1 MATAEKQTLA
11 AESRTDSGKGVAR
24 RLRAAGKVPGTLY
37 GHGLDGAQSV
47 TLDPEAMYDLLTTR
61 KRQNIV
67 FGLDVDGQ
75 KYEDVMVKDYQIDP
89 VRRDLLHAD
98 LIVVDPSKR
107 VSVTVP
113 VDPVGRPVGVRAGG
127 RLQVVRG
134 MIPVTCLPN
143 EIPTSLEHDVTH
155 LKMGEAVL
163 ATELNLPEGL
173 EPDWPVDFAV
183 VRVAIPRGTKA
194 SELDEDEEEGE
205 EGEGGEE
212 AAADGAE
219 E

>member
-1 MATAEKQTLA
+1 MATATNKQTLN
-11 AESRTDSGKGVAR
+11 AEPRTESGKGFAR
-24 RLRAAGKVPGTLY
+24 RLRAEGKVPGTLY

-47 TLDPEAMYDLLTTR
+47 ILDPEAMYDLLTTR

-67 FGLDVDGQ
+67 FSLELEGQ
-75 KYEDVMVKDYQIDP
+75 TFSDVMVKDYQIDP
-89 VRRDLLHAD
+89 VRRELQHAD
-98 LIVVDPSKR
+98 LIAIDPDKR

-113 VDPVGRPVGVRAGG
+113 VDPIGRPVGVRAGG

-143 EIPTSLEHDVTH
+143 EIPESIEHDVTK
-155 LKMGEAVL
+155 LKMGQAVL

-183 VRVAIPRGTKA
+183 VRVAIPRGATVVDD
-194 SELDEDEEEGE
+194 EDEDEEGEASGEAAAEGE
-205 EGEGGEE
+205 E
-212 AAADGAE
+212 A
-219 E
+219 